1 MTAQPQRRDTA
12 SDALPAV
19 ETYGA
24 WIAEAPRDWPAR
36 ARHNA
41 VRAMIDVVAVMIPG
55 ARDEATATVRPVVAP
70 WGGGTATVVGGD
82 KGMAAPWAALING
95 VAAHALDFDD
105 NFDPAKAHATAVL
118 APALLAV
125 ADAEDLDGQD
135 LIDGYIVGLEIMCR
149 VGQGLNP
156 YHRARGWHATS
167 TVGAIGAAAACA
179 RLLRLD
185 AVAAANAIS
194 MATSLAGG
202 FMSQFGTMTKPLHA
216 GFAAHGG
223 VMAAYLARGG
233 VTAGRHSL
241 DGPHGMATLMVGPD
255 REALRQS
262 LVGKAEHG
270 QDMTFK
276 APAAGDELAI
286 IAHGLKV
293 KRFPNC
299 GSVHRALD
307 GLLELRGGHGFTAPD
322 VAEILVRAP
331 AAHLANLMYHDPQT
345 PMEARFSMEYGLAT
359 ALVTGSVTLG
369 DFAPAALFRPE
380 IRREMGKVRL
390 DPVDKLESEFPTEVI
405 VTLTSG
411 QRVATSV
418 ALPIGSR
425 ANPLSDEQLLQKL
438 RECAAGVM
446 DAERIT
452 AVEQALGA
460 LDEPRPVRA
469 LTALLAG

>member
-1 MTAQPQRRDTA
+1 MNARQEVRAAADQR
-12 SDALPAV
+12 PAV
-19 ETYGA
+19 ELYGG
-24 WIAEAPRDWPAR
+24 WVAEKSRDWPAR

-41 VRAMIDVVAVMIPG
+41 VRAMIDVIAVMIPG
-55 ARDEATATVRPVVAP
+55 ARDEATETVRPVVAP
-70 WGGGTATVVGGD
+70 WGDGPSHVVGD
-82 KGMAAPWAALING
+82 SRRMAAPWAALVNG

-125 ADAEDLDGQD
+125 ADAENLTGAD

-185 AVAAANAIS
+185 ARAATNAIS
-194 MATSLAGG
+194 MATSVAGG

-216 GFAAHGG
+216 GLAAQGG

-233 VTAGRHSL
+233 VTAGRLTL

-255 REALRQS
+255 RAALQQS
-262 LVGKAEHG
+262 LIGKAEHG

-276 APAAGDELAI
+276 APAEGEELAI
-286 IAHGLKV
+286 ILHGLKV

-299 GSVHRALD
+299 GSVHRSLD
-307 GLLELRGGHGFTAPD
+307 GLLELREKHGLTPAN

-359 ALVTGSVTLG
+359 ALVTGSVTLN
-369 DFAPAALFRPE
+369 DFLPDALFRQDV
-380 IRREMGKVRL
+380 RREMAKVKL

-411 QRVATSV
+411 ERVATSV
-418 ALPIGSR
+418 AMPIGSK
-425 ANPLSDEQLLQKL
+425 ANPMSDEQLVQKL
-438 RECAAGVM
+438 RECAAGIM
-446 DAERIT
+446 DDARI
-452 AVEQALGA
+452 ARVEQALLA
-460 LDEPRPVRA
+460 LDGPRPVRD
-469 LTALLAG
+469 LTALLAA